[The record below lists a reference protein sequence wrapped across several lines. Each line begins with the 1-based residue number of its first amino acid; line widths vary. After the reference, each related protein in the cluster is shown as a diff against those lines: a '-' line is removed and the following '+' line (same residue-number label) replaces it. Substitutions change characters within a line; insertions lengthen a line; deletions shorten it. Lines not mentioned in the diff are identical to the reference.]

1 VSVWQIPSPSHQRN
15 GLTIGRVFAR
25 MVCHTR
31 RASAGQQGFTLLEI
45 IVALAILSLAVVSLI
60 QLSSQSLRLVKT
72 SDDYQ
77 QAAQLA
83 DRLLADS
90 QPTDEGVDT
99 GDEGRFQWER
109 RTVLVPLPEELQ
121 PAKTVPGQEG
131 PKLFAVTIAV
141 RWGANQSQG
150 LEMATLYTPTTS
162 PAIPSSA
169 SVGGQIPSTTPTT
182 GVPQQPGMPPG
193 TTPQPGRTPPSLGI
207 PTR

>member
-1 VSVWQIPSPSHQRN
+1 MSVRHIPSPSQHRN

-25 MVCHTR
+25 LVWQGRH
-31 RASAGQQGFTLLEI
+31 ASAGQQGFTLLEI
-45 IVALAILSLAVVSLI
+45 IVALAILSLSVVSLI

-90 QPTDEGVDT
+90 QPTEEGVDT

-109 RTVLVPLPEELQ
+109 RSQLVPMPEELQ
-121 PAKTVPGQEG
+121 PTKTLPGQEG

-141 RWGANQSQG
+141 RWGPNQAQG

-162 PAIPSSA
+162 PVIPSSA
-169 SVGGQIPSTTPTT
+169 SVSGQIPRTTPTT
-182 GVPQQPGMPPG
+182 GVPQQPGVPSG
-193 TTPQPGRTPPSLGI
+193 STTQPGRTPSLGI

>member
-1 VSVWQIPSPSHQRN
+1 VSVRHISSTPRQRN
-15 GLTIGRVFAR
+15 GFTLGQVSAQSVRR
-25 MVCHTR
+25 SG
-31 RASAGQQGFTLLEI
+31 RASAGQDGFTLLEI
-45 IVALAILSLAVVSLI
+45 IVALAILSLSVVSLI

-90 QPTDEGVDT
+90 QPTEERVDT

-109 RTVLVPLPEELQ
+109 KTQLVPLPEELQ
-121 PAKTVPGQEG
+121 PAKTLPGQEG

-141 RWGANQSQG
+141 RWGSNQTQA

-162 PAIPSSA
+162 PVVPSSA
-169 SVGGQIPSTTPTT
+169 SVGGQTPGTTPTT
-182 GVPQQPGMPPG
+182 GVPQQPGIPS
-193 TTPQPGRTPPSLGI
+193 TTPQTGRTPSMGI
-207 PTR
+207 PSR

>member
-1 VSVWQIPSPSHQRN
+1 
-15 GLTIGRVFAR
+15 
-25 MVCHTR
+25 
-31 RASAGQQGFTLLEI
+31 
-45 IVALAILSLAVVSLI
+45 VALAILSLSVVSLI

-90 QPTDEGVDT
+90 QPTEEGVDT

-109 RTVLVPLPEELQ
+109 RNQLVPLPEELQ
-121 PAKTVPGQEG
+121 PTQTVPGQEG

-141 RWGANQSQG
+141 RWGPNQSQV

-162 PAIPSSA
+162 PLIPSSA
-169 SVGGQIPSTTPTT
+169 TVSGQTPGVTPTT
-182 GVPQQPGMPPG
+182 GVPQQPGIPS
-193 TTPQPGRTPPSLGI
+193 TTSQPRAPSLGI
-207 PTR
+207 P